1 MILGAHVSTAGGVSK
16 GPVNAKTLGIPAI
29 QIFSKNQHQWA
40 AKPFEET
47 ELEKWYAGIKA
58 NGVTHSVSHAAYLI
72 NLCAPV
78 EENRQKSKAAF
89 LDELM
94 RGDQLGLIGVVLHP
108 GSHAPGEKLD
118 AKDLIASEK
127 QGIQRIA
134 DSLKQ
139 IFDNHPDGKTKCLLE
154 VTAGQGSH
162 LGYRFDQ
169 IAEMLRL
176 TNAPERMGVCLDTC
190 HIHSAGY
197 DWTNEEGY
205 DKVFSEFDNS
215 VGCNQISCFHLN
227 DTKKKLGSRVD
238 RHEDIGKG
246 EIGAHP
252 FKRLIEDPRFKDV
265 PGLLETPG
273 EIPDYARNLATLHE
287 LLAS

>member
-16 GPVNAKTLGIPAI
+16 GPQNAQKLGVPAI

-40 AKPFEET
+40 APPLSDA
-47 ELEKWYAGIKA
+47 ELEKWAKFTKECGI
-58 NGVTHSVSHAAYLI
+58 THAVSHAAYLI

-78 EENRQKSKAAF
+78 EENRLKSKKAY
-89 LDELM
+89 LDELI
-94 RGDQLGLIGVVLHP
+94 RGDQLGLLGVVLHP
-108 GSHAPGEKLD
+108 GSHLETGEKEGL
-118 AKDLIASEK
+118 
-127 QGIQRIA
+127 QRIA
-134 DSLKQ
+134 DSLKE
-139 IFDNHPDGKTKCLLE
+139 IFDLHPDGKTKCLLE

-162 LGYRFDQ
+162 LGYKFEH
-169 IAEMLRL
+169 IAEMMRL
-176 TNAPERMGVCLDTC
+176 ANAPDRIAVCIDTC
-190 HIHSAGY
+190 HIHAAGY
-197 DWTNEEGY
+197 DWTSEQGYEEVFGAF
-205 DKVFSEFDNS
+205 DKI
-215 VGCNQISCFHLN
+215 VGCDKIACFHLN

-273 EIPDYARNLATLHE
+273 ELEDYARNLATLKE
-287 LLAS
+287 LLG